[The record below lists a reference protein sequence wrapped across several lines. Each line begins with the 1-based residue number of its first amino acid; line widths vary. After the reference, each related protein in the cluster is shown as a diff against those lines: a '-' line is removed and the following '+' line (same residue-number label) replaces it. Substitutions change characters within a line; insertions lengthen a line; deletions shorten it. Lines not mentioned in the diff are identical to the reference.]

1 MAVIRNHPGIA
12 CLKPVAFWTLA
23 IALSAL
29 PIRAQKGG
37 PPSGGSGGNRGG
49 SPAGG
54 APGGGAPRGGGP
66 GRPDPPFSQP
76 GIDPNAEPGV
86 FYPTT
91 EPLPKP
97 VVVEDDSCL
106 PWDLPAARGGTVSA
120 IRLGVPGKARSQYE
134 KACSAFKKNK
144 MTEAEQHSRDAIQK
158 YPNYPAAWVML
169 GQALQDQQR
178 FSEAHDACSKP
189 LTVDPTYL
197 PPYLC
202 LAGLLN
208 GGKQWSDLLALSDR
222 FRGLSSVGDMYASYY
237 RGLAL
242 SHLGNLPEA
251 QKSVSQAIA
260 IDTEHHQP
268 SFFFLLAQIYGE
280 QGDLVDA
287 TLQVQQFQKFS
298 NSRQDKDSA
307 REYLSELQSRL
318 NAK

>member
-1 MAVIRNHPGIA
+1 MAVIRNQPGVA

-23 IALSAL
+23 IALSAS

-37 PPSGGSGGNRGG
+37 PPGGGSGGSRGT
-49 SPAGG
+49 
-54 APGGGAPRGGGP
+54 PGGGAPRGGGP
-66 GRPDPPFSQP
+66 GRPDPPPIQP
-76 GIDPNAEPGV
+76 GNIPNTERGV
-86 FYPTT
+86 FIPPM
-91 EPLPKP
+91 EQLPKP

-106 PWDLPAARGGTVSA
+106 PWDLPAARGATVSA
-120 IRLGVPGKARSQYE
+120 VRLGVPGKARSQYE

-178 FSEAHDACSKP
+178 LSEAHDACSKP